1 MVMQPNPDPAAVRD
15 ILRNLPFFQELTSA
29 ELERVVALG
38 SVVLYPK
45 DMILFREGDKGEAL
59 YVVLDGSV
67 RVSKAVPGSRD
78 EAMAFMERGS
88 FFGEMAL
95 VDEFPRS
102 ATAMACQEC
111 TILFIDK
118 QAFIRMIQEDPV
130 IARKILWAFCRTL
143 SLRLRET
150 TDRIVALSA
159 ITRPF

>member
-1 MVMQPNPDPAAVRD
+1 MHPNPDPAAVRD
-15 ILRNLPFFQELTSA
+15 ILRSLPFFQELTSE

-38 SVVLYPK
+38 SVVVYPK
-45 DMILFREGDKGEAL
+45 DIVLFREGDKGEAL

-102 ATAMACQEC
+102 ATAMACQDC

-118 QAFIRMIQEDPV
+118 QAFIQMIQDDPV

-159 ITRPF
+159 LTRPF